1 MQEAISHA
9 YQAGIE
15 IGRAAAKQEMEQ
27 IAKITAAYAN
37 TAPGARVV
45 GSTTLPAN
53 ITRKWRETKSITP
66 KTSPIAS
73 GVKKARTGKGP
84 RTPGV
89 KAAILGMITSQAMS
103 AAAIIAKTGFKD
115 TSVRGTLMT
124 LKKDG
129 HARNDDGM
137 WISTATYDLMQ
148 HGNGEAGQDAHA

>member
-1 MQEAISHA
+1 
-9 YQAGIE
+9 
-15 IGRAAAKQEMEQ
+15 MEQ
-27 IAKITAAYAN
+27 IAKITAAYAEHAA
-37 TAPGARVV
+37 TAPISVYSRRGVTKVTPGRTPPKATTAAR
-45 GSTTLPAN
+45 
-53 ITRKWRETKSITP
+53 
-66 KTSPIAS
+66 
-73 GVKKARTGKGP
+73 GVKKAAGP

>member
-27 IAKITAAYAN
+27 IAKITAAYAEHAAN
-37 TAPGARVV
+37 APVSVFKNRGVV
-45 GSTTLPAN
+45 KVTPGRTP
-53 ITRKWRETKSITP
+53 TKHPTV
-66 KTSPIAS
+66 AS
-73 GVKKARTGKGP
+73 GVKKGRGP

-89 KAAILGMITSQAMS
+89 KAAILAMIASEAMS

-124 LKKDG
+124 LKKAG
-129 HARNDDGM
+129 LIMNDDGL
-137 WISTATYDLMQ
+137 WIAASHASG
-148 HGNGEAGQDAHA
+148 GNSESDPYFNVQDNRPGEAQF